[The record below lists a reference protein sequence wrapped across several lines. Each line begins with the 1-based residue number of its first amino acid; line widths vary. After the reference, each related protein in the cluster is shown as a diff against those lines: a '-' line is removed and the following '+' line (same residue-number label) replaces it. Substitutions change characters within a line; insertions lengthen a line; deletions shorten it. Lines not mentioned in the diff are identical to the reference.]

1 MDMKAEFAFP
11 SSSKLALKLTIASTL
26 FAAQLATKRMERVIA
41 HEPMRMPFHYMQKTR
56 LLRTTELA
64 VMPLLHAE
72 SPKSGGK
79 RVAFRGQEHA
89 TRKPPASVKTEI
101 KNEHKQAAKAL
112 QSSAQQDGGGGGE
125 APGDE

>member
-1 MDMKAEFAFP
+1 
-11 SSSKLALKLTIASTL
+11 
-26 FAAQLATKRMERVIA
+26 
-41 HEPMRMPFHYMQKTR
+41 MQKTI

-64 VMPLLHAE
+64 VMPLLHEE

-101 KNEHKQAAKAL
+101 KNEYKQTAKAL
-112 QSSAQQDGGGGGE
+112 QSSTQQDGGGGGE
-125 APGDE
+125 APGDEELVVVEASESKKTSDVRSGYQNKLV